1 LFAVYVLP
9 PIIGTTNNWKRVKDK
24 SAICNLKSAI
34 EKSEARTICMIVVMK
49 PGANQRQ
56 IDHVIERIEDLGLRS
71 HVIVGTDRTVIA
83 ALGEKRDG
91 AKQALETG
99 DGVEKVVPILA
110 PFKMASTEV
119 KQERSQV
126 GANGLQVGGT
136 RIGVIAG
143 PCSVESREQILEI
156 AGIVREAG
164 ATGLRGGAFKPRTSP
179 YSFQGMK
186 EKGLQLLAE
195 ARAKTGLAIVT
206 EVMAPEHV
214 ELVAGY
220 ADVLQVGA
228 RNMQNYPL
236 LETVGESGLPV
247 LLKRGPSA
255 TMEEFLLAAEYILK
269 TGNTQV
275 MLCER
280 GIRTFEDHTR
290 FTLPLASVPY
300 LHQTTHLPVVV
311 DPSHGTGKASLVAT
325 MARAAVAAG
334 ADGLIVEVHPD
345 PEKALSDG
353 FQALTPAAFR
363 QMMAECR
370 QIAAAVGREL

>member
-1 LFAVYVLP
+1 
-9 PIIGTTNNWKRVKDK
+9 
-24 SAICNLKSAI
+24 
-34 EKSEARTICMIVVMK
+34 MIVVMK
-49 PGANQRQ
+49 SGATQQQ
-56 IDHVIERIEDLGLRS
+56 IDHVIGRVEQLGLRS
-71 HVIVGTDRTVIA
+71 HVIVGTERTVIA

-99 DGVEKVVPILA
+99 EGVEKVVPILA
-110 PFKMASTEV
+110 PYKMASTEV
-119 KQERSQV
+119 KKERTLV
-126 GANGLQVGGT
+126 ETRNLKIGAGRV
-136 RIGVIAG
+136 GVIAG

-156 AGIVREAG
+156 ARIVKDAG

-186 EKGLQLLAE
+186 EKGLELLAE
-195 ARAKTGLAIVT
+195 ARDETGLAVVT

-214 ELVAGY
+214 RMVAEY

-236 LETVGESGLPV
+236 LEAVGESELPV
-247 LLKRGPSA
+247 LLKRGPAA
-255 TMEEFLLAAEYILK
+255 TVDEFLLAAEYVLN
-269 TGNTQV
+269 TGNTRV

-290 FTLPLASVPY
+290 FTLPLATVPY

-325 MARAAVAAG
+325 MARAAIAAG

-363 QMMAECR
+363 QMMADCR
-370 QIAAAVGREL
+370 RVAAAVDRQM

>member
-1 LFAVYVLP
+1 
-9 PIIGTTNNWKRVKDK
+9 
-24 SAICNLKSAI
+24 
-34 EKSEARTICMIVVMK
+34 MIVVMK
-49 PGANQRQ
+49 EGAEKWQ
-56 IDHVIERIEDLGLRS
+56 IDQVIEHIEQLGLRS
-71 HVIVGTDRTVIA
+71 HVIEGTELTVVA

-91 AKQALETG
+91 AKQCLEILE
-99 DGVEKVVPILA
+99 GVDKVVPILA
-110 PFKMASTEV
+110 PYKMASTEV
-119 KQERSQV
+119 KKEPTVVEARK
-126 GANGLQVGGT
+126 LKVGGGHL
-136 RIGVIAG
+136 GVIAG
-143 PCSVESREQILEI
+143 PCSVEGREQILEV
-156 AGIVREAG
+156 AHLVKEAG
-164 ATGLRGGAFKPRTSP
+164 AAALRGGAFKPRTSP

-195 ARAKTGLAIVT
+195 ARTQTGLAVVT

-214 ELVAGY
+214 PLVAGY
-220 ADVLQVGA
+220 ADVLQIGA

-236 LETVGESGLPV
+236 LEAAGESEMPI

-255 TMEEFLLAAEYILK
+255 TMDEFLLAAEYILN
-269 TGNTQV
+269 TGNRRV

-290 FTLPLASVPY
+290 FTLPLATVPY

-345 PEKALSDG
+345 PENALSDG
-353 FQALTPAAFR
+353 FQALTPNAIR

-370 QIAAAVGREL
+370 KVAVAVGLRM

>member
-1 LFAVYVLP
+1 
-9 PIIGTTNNWKRVKDK
+9 
-24 SAICNLKSAI
+24 
-34 EKSEARTICMIVVMK
+34 MIVVMK
-49 PGANQRQ
+49 PGATQQ
-56 IDHVIERIEDLGLRS
+56 QLDHIIERIEQLGLRS
-71 HVIVGTDRTVIA
+71 HVIVGTERTVVA

-99 DGVEKVVPILA
+99 EGVEKVVPILA
-110 PFKMASTEV
+110 PYKMASTEV
-119 KQERSQV
+119 KKERTRVDVLGLRV
-126 GANGLQVGGT
+126 GDGQLG
-136 RIGVIAG
+136 IIAG
-143 PCSVESREQILEI
+143 PCSVESRSQILEI
-156 AGIVREAG
+156 AQIVRESG
-164 ATGLRGGAFKPRTSP
+164 AAGLRGGAFKPRTSP
-179 YSFQGMK
+179 YSFQGLK
-186 EKGLQLLAE
+186 EKGLELLVE
-195 ARAKTGLAIVT
+195 AREATGLAVVT
-206 EVMAPEHV
+206 EVMASEHV
-214 ELVAGY
+214 SLVAKY

-236 LETVGESGLPV
+236 LEAVGESGMPV

-255 TMEEFLLAAEYILK
+255 TMDEFLLAAEYILK
-269 TGNTQV
+269 TGNTKV

-300 LHQTTHLPVVV
+300 LQQQTHLPVVV

-370 QIAAAVGREL
+370 RVAEAVGREM

>member
-1 LFAVYVLP
+1 
-9 PIIGTTNNWKRVKDK
+9 
-24 SAICNLKSAI
+24 
-34 EKSEARTICMIVVMK
+34 MIVVMQA
-49 PGANQRQ
+49 GATKAQV
-56 IDHVIERIEDLGLRS
+56 DHVIERIEGLGLRAN
-71 HVIVGTDRTVIA
+71 VIVGTERTVVA

-91 AKQALETG
+91 AKQSLELAE
-99 DGVEKVVPILA
+99 GVEKVVPILA

-119 KQERSQV
+119 KKEPTQVTSLGLKV
-126 GANGLQVGGT
+126 GAGH
-136 RIGVIAG
+136 IGVIAG
-143 PCSVESREQILEI
+143 PCSVESREQILEV
-156 AGIVREAG
+156 AHIVREAG

-186 EKGLQLLAE
+186 EKGLELLAE
-195 ARAKTGLAIVT
+195 AREQTGLAIVT

-214 ELVAGY
+214 PLVGKY
-220 ADVLQVGA
+220 TDVFQVGA

-236 LETVGESGLPV
+236 LEAVGEAHKPV

-255 TMEEFLLAAEYILK
+255 TMDEFLLAAEYVLK
-269 TGNTQV
+269 CGNTQV

-325 MARAAVAAG
+325 MARASVAAG
-334 ADGLIVEVHPD
+334 ADGLIVEIHPN
-345 PEKALSDG
+345 PEKAMSDG
-353 FQALTPAAFR
+353 FQALTPAAFK
-363 QMMAECR
+363 QMMADCR
-370 QIAAAVGREL
+370 KMAQVLGQKLG